1 MAGLPKEGLLNKIDL
16 AFSRDQKEKV
26 YVQDKMLANA
36 SELYAWLESGAYFYV
51 CGDASRMAQMWIKPC
66 TKLSKSKQAFQK
78 MQQLN
83 TSKR

>member
-36 SELYAWLESGAYFYV
+36 SELYAWLESGATSTSV
-51 CGDASRMAQMWIKPC
+51 VMPVAWPMMWIKPC

-78 MQQLN
+78 
-83 TSKR
+83 KRS